1 MDLHSE
7 TDLSEGCVPV
17 GRQFGLLCV
26 EHCLPSWNIIRFHIA
41 PKFWIIAKC
50 FLQDNI
56 LRKLTLQPWTNFK
69 HVLLTLLTTKWFNT
83 PIKLRVTGRSI
94 AYSTQDTQILKTVGV
109 FIDTISFLRKSL
121 VRDTKATS
129 PIDHL
134 MIARSQA
141 HRTLTLKKHL
151 TW

>member
-7 TDLSEGCVPV
+7 TDLSERCVPV

-26 EHCLPSWNIIRFHIA
+26 KHCLSSSNIIRFIVA
-41 PKFWIIAKC
+41 PKIWIIAKC
-50 FLQDNI
+50 SLQENI

-69 HVLLTLLTTKWFNT
+69 HILLTLLTTQNNSIPQSNWELQGETLLTLLKILNF
-83 PIKLRVTGRSI
+83 KDGRRHNNNI
-94 AYSTQDTQILKTVGV
+94 P
-109 FIDTISFLRKSL
+109 FLRKSL
-121 VRDTKATS
+121 VRDTKTTS
-129 PIDHL
+129 RIDHL

-141 HRTLTLKKHL
+141 LRPLTLKKHL